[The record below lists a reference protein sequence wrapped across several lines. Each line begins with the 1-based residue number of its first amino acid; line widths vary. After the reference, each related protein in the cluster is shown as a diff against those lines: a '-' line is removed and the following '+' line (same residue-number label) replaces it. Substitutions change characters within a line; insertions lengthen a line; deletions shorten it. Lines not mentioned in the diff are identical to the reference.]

1 MTEYWQISLL
11 FWLYLNSQGPKC
23 LWGEAGESGSGARSG
38 RDGQVHVLLLGR
50 GWRDGHV
57 VLLFLRASG
66 CWQGRALAVVWA
78 SPLAA
83 ALAFLLVL
91 HSPILKPD
99 LHLFLWQVQVRR
111 DLDAPES
118 GEVHVWGELSLQL
131 QKLGAGE
138 GCAHAFAAL
147 KFAVAVF
154 CEAHIKNIRYLVS
167 KRASVVSTQ
176 KIVWTDV

>member
-1 MTEYWQISLL
+1 MTEHWRISP
-11 FWLYLNSQGPKC
+11 FFFGCSWIHKDQNVC
-23 LWGEAGESGSGARSG
+23 GEGRGGSGSGERSG

-66 CWQGRALAVVWA
+66 GWQRRALAVVWA

-83 ALAFLLVL
+83 ALALLLVL
-91 HSPILKPD
+91 HPPVLKPD
-99 LHLFLWQVQVRR
+99 LHLFLWQVQVRC
-111 DLDAPES
+111 DLDAPQS
-118 GEVHVWGELSLQL
+118 GEVHVRGELSLQL
-131 QKLGAGE
+131 QKLRAGE

-154 CEAHIKNIRYLVS
+154 CETN
-167 KRASVVSTQ
+167 Q
-176 KIVWTDV
+176 KVQISCQQRCAGVGKQREV